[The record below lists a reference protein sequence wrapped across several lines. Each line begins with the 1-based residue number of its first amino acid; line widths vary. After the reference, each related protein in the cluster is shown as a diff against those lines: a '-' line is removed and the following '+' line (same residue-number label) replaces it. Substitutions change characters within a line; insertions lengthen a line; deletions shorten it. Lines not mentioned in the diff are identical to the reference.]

1 MHNTKQQVPSPTPP
15 KTINQIGKSG
25 FPGQLFISVMPI
37 KTVKIKGPEIISVNI
52 IPIV

>member
-1 MHNTKQQVPSPTPP
+1 MHNSKQQAPSPTPP
-15 KTINQIGKSG
+15 KTINQIGKCGSA
-25 FPGQLFISVMPI
+25 GQLFILVMPI